1 MCKKNED
8 RALAANS
15 LFNLGNLGSYIFA
28 CFRCVTFKLGKFMNV
43 NIKVLLFSGVDGFL
57 PNGPSLLKNHLFYS
71 FKKLIFLPP
80 TIGIESLAATADS
93 TLGNNSSDLFRVKD
107 KQTDC

>member
-1 MCKKNED
+1 MNVLNICKHNYLPTCRSTLHSYLRRARKREPTAKIESDLCKKNED

-43 NIKVLLFSGVDGFL
+43 NIKVLFL
-57 PNGPSLLKNHLFYS
+57 VALMDFCQM
-71 FKKLIFLPP
+71 
-80 TIGIESLAATADS
+80 
-93 TLGNNSSDLFRVKD
+93 DLV
-107 KQTDC
+107 C